1 MRMKPVVA
9 ILALGALA
17 GAAFA
22 QGQRKFDWLPANDET
37 ATLDPANYYSGRT
50 YHPGADGG
58 NLHVDIKA
66 QQPVTIFMVSAEEWS
81 GAMQHPEVLANL
93 HEVCPRTHVT
103 TTTYTCFIPGEPMTL
118 VIQDERPSTG
128 KAVFAGID
136 AALNTTPTAV
146 SRIAGAGL
154 SSMLSGGTP
163 AKKHYTAPNDVHVQ
177 YYRWDCVVNCVQPE
191 YQWVRIVGEKYK
203 LTPLPKVYGG
213 YTPDFDG
220 EQVSIIIKAPVPMV
234 VTVLPSSIADQV
246 YSNPQILD
254 SALQKNPCQQRGVQ
268 KLQFQCTF
276 NAADGPQSL
285 VVAPEDN
292 SRVPHKNT
300 EVTWFANK
308 CVEHCEVLPPNQTP
322 AQTQQK

>member
-1 MRMKPVVA
+1 
-9 ILALGALA
+9 
-17 GAAFA
+17 
-22 QGQRKFDWLPANDET
+22 
-37 ATLDPANYYSGRT
+37 
-50 YHPGADGG
+50 
-58 NLHVDIKA
+58 
-66 QQPVTIFMVSAEEWS
+66 
-81 GAMQHPEVLANL
+81 MQHPEVLANL

-128 KAVFAGID
+128 KAVFASID

>member
-1 MRMKPVVA
+1 MNTKPVVA
-9 ILALGALA
+9 ILAASLFA

-22 QGQRKFDWLPANDET
+22 QGQRKFGWIPANDET
-37 ATLDPANYYSGRT
+37 AQLDPANYYGGRT
-50 YHPGADGG
+50 YHPGPDGG

-66 QQPVTIFMVSAEEWS
+66 QKPVTIFMVQANDWS
-81 GAMQHPEVLANL
+81 YALTHPEAMATI
-93 HEVCPRTHVT
+93 HQVCARTHVT
-103 TTTYTCFIPGEPMTL
+103 ESTYTCFISEPMTL
-118 VIQDERPSTG
+118 VIEDERPGTG

-136 AALNTTPTAV
+136 AALDSTPTPV

-154 SSMLSGGTP
+154 ASMLSGGTP

-177 YYRWDCVVNCVQPE
+177 YYRWDCVENCVQPE
-191 YQWVRIVGEKYK
+191 FQWVRIVGEKYK

-220 EQVSIIIKAPVPMV
+220 EQISIIIKAPVPMV
-234 VTVLPSSIADQV
+234 VAVLPSSVADQV
-246 YSNPQILD
+246 YSNPQILNT
-254 SALQKNPCQQRGVQ
+254 ALQKNACQQRGVQ

-308 CVEHCEVLPPNQTP
+308 CVDHCDVLPPNQTP